1 MSYMTGKPTI
11 KTLRE
16 ETPFTRMSLSR
27 YVRLSDAT
35 VEKMEKHIP
44 VSRESAQRVLDA
56 LNTILHTT
64 YVLENIDIALT
75 DQEAT
80 NLP

>member
-1 MSYMTGKPTI
+1 MTSKPTL

-16 ETPFTRMSLSR
+16 DTPFSRASLAS

-44 VSRESAQRVLDA
+44 VSRASAQKVLDA
-56 LNTILHTT
+56 LNTILRSEYT
-64 YVLENIDIALT
+64 LENIDIALT
-75 DQEAT
+75 D
-80 NLP
+80 